1 MLKNYFIIAWR
12 NIVKTRFYSLVNIA
26 GLSAGIAF
34 TLLIG
39 AYVWSEF
46 RVNSDLKNADRQY
59 IIQSKWKDPNMGY
72 PLTTLA
78 PLAKELHEQYP
89 GLVTNY
95 YRFDGITSTV
105 SSGDKY
111 FREGLQVGDS
121 TMLDMYGFTLKYG
134 DASTALKD
142 PSSVVITKAMAK
154 KYFGREDVVG
164 QPITIENF
172 SGSKKDFMI
181 TGVLNDYTKNSATWL
196 TDNNNNQFFLPFSSM
211 TFFGRDASW
220 NNAFIVSYI
229 ELAKGISPKQLE
241 QPIKQLIKSNTAAA
255 ISDNITSYAVPLK
268 EYYLTMFDGV
278 VQKMIYALSFIA
290 LFILLMAVVN
300 FVNMSV
306 SRSATRLKEIG
317 IRKVLGGLKKQ
328 LIAQFLA
335 ESIML
340 VLIATVFALIIY
352 VCTGN
357 YFGSILGKKIPS
369 LTEFPLWF
377 ISLPFALAFFTGIV
391 AGIYPAFILSSLKSV
406 DSLKGKLKTVN
417 EKIWLRKSLVGFQF
431 GIAAIA
437 FIGAIIISQQVNYFF
452 SKDLGYN
459 KDYIISAQVP
469 RDWSPAGVQKKET
482 IRRQFENM
490 PQVKNVSLSFEVPD
504 GNNGG
509 QAPLYKYGSDSTQ
522 TIAAQVLQSDENY
535 ADVYQ
540 IPIQAG
546 SFFGGN
552 RTDSGKVIINEAT
565 VHALGWSSNQ
575 EAINK
580 QIRVPGDPTVFT
592 VKGVT
597 GNFHFGSMQQQ
608 VPPIIFFNVE
618 FAPFYRYFSFKLKPG
633 DINASIT
640 AVQKQWNA
648 LMPGAPFEYK
658 FMDETLKNLYKTE
671 IQLKQAAY
679 TATILALI
687 IVLLGVIGL
696 VALNVQKRIKEIG
709 IRKVLGSSV
718 AAIIMLFIKEFVFII
733 VPAGLIACPAAYF
746 IMHGW
751 LNEYAYK
758 ISITISPFII
768 SVIVLAAITAVLIA
782 LQTAKAALANPVKA
796 LRTE

>member
-1 MLKNYFIIAWR
+1 
-12 NIVKTRFYSLVNIA
+12 
-26 GLSAGIAF
+26 
-34 TLLIG
+34 
-39 AYVWSEF
+39 
-46 RVNSDLKNADRQY
+46 
-59 IIQSKWKDPNMGY
+59 
-72 PLTTLA
+72 
-78 PLAKELHEQYP
+78 
-89 GLVTNY
+89 
-95 YRFDGITSTV
+95 
-105 SSGDKY
+105 
-111 FREGLQVGDS
+111 
-121 TMLDMYGFTLKYG
+121 
-134 DASTALKD
+134 
-142 PSSVVITKAMAK
+142 
-154 KYFGREDVVG
+154 
-164 QPITIENF
+164 
-172 SGSKKDFMI
+172 
-181 TGVLNDYTKNSATWL
+181 
-196 TDNNNNQFFLPFSSM
+196 
-211 TFFGRDASW
+211 
-220 NNAFIVSYI
+220 
-229 ELAKGISPKQLE
+229 
-241 QPIKQLIKSNTAAA
+241 
-255 ISDNITSYAVPLK
+255 
-268 EYYLTMFDGV
+268 
-278 VQKMIYALSFIA
+278 
-290 LFILLMAVVN
+290 
-300 FVNMSV
+300 
-306 SRSATRLKEIG
+306 
-317 IRKVLGGLKKQ
+317 
-328 LIAQFLA
+328 
-335 ESIML
+335 
-340 VLIATVFALIIY
+340 
-352 VCTGN
+352 
-357 YFGSILGKKIPS
+357 
-369 LTEFPLWF
+369 
-377 ISLPFALAFFTGIV
+377 
-391 AGIYPAFILSSLKSV
+391 
-406 DSLKGKLKTVN
+406 
-417 EKIWLRKSLVGFQF
+417 
-431 GIAAIA
+431 
-437 FIGAIIISQQVNYFF
+437 
-452 SKDLGYN
+452 
-459 KDYIISAQVP
+459 
-469 RDWSPAGVQKKET
+469 
-482 IRRQFENM
+482 M